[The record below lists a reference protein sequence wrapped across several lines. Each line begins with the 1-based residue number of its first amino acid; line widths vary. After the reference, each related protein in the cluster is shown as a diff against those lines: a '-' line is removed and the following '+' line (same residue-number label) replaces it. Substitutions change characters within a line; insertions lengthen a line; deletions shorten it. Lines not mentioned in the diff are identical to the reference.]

1 MIYRI
6 VTLCLCVGVQGHI
19 FDGYLTTG
27 WRMGRQLREAA
38 ITTRHARSGL
48 PAGLHWRSI
57 DPDIHLGYRKV
68 QRAGRWMVRWRSGV
82 GYRQAP
88 LATADDVL
96 EADGANVLSF
106 AQAVSTSRVFVA
118 AARREDRAAAAGP
131 VPSVTTACEDYS
143 AAIEA
148 RQAAKLGQESRI
160 TRARL
165 RSHVTSDPVIGAK
178 KLHDLRANDISSW
191 RVRLRAKKLA
201 ETTVRRIS
209 SDFRAA
215 LNDARVRH
223 GERLPDR
230 FIIEIKD
237 GFAITRNDP
246 PADTERPSIILPDED
261 VRALIRAAREIDQE
275 EDWDGDLHRLVV
287 GLAATGARFSQLAR
301 APVAALMPD
310 LERLMVP
317 SSNKGR
323 GNRNRPP
330 VAVALGADVVQTLAL
345 GARGRP
351 ARDLLFTRWGYA
363 RAGGLKWRKAA
374 RRGWRPAE
382 LSEPFRAIARRAG
395 LSDDVTAYALRHSSI
410 VRGLRRHLP
419 VRLVAALHD
428 TSSEM
433 IERYYSAYI
442 VDALDAVAASAVV
455 PLLEPDP
462 AGSSL

>member
-1 MIYRI
+1 
-6 VTLCLCVGVQGHI
+6 
-19 FDGYLTTG
+19 
-27 WRMGRQLREAA
+27 MGRQLREAA

>member
-1 MIYRI
+1 
-6 VTLCLCVGVQGHI
+6 
-19 FDGYLTTG
+19 
-27 WRMGRQLREAA
+27 MGRQLREAA

-118 AARREDRAAAAGP
+118 AARREDRAAVAGP

-246 PADTERPSIILPDED
+246 PADTERPSIILPDDD
-261 VRALIRAAREIDQE
+261 VRALIRAAREIDEE

-287 GLAATGARFSQLAR
+287 GLATTGARFSQLAR
-301 APVAALMPD
+301 APVAALLPD
-310 LERLMVP
+310 LKRLMVP

-330 VAVALGADVVQTLAL
+330 IAVPIEPDAVQTLAL

-351 ARDLLFTRWGYA
+351 ARDLLFMRWGYV
-363 RAGGLKWRKAA
+363 RAGGLKWKKAA
-374 RRGWRPAE
+374 RRGWQPAE
-382 LSEPFRAIARRAG
+382 LSDPFRAIVRRAG

-410 VRGLRRHLP
+410 VRGLRKNLP

-433 IERYYSAYI
+433 IERYYSAFI
-442 VDALDAVAASAVV
+442 VDALDAVAASAVIS
-455 PLLEPDP
+455 LL
-462 AGSSL
+462 

>member
-1 MIYRI
+1 
-6 VTLCLCVGVQGHI
+6 
-19 FDGYLTTG
+19 
-27 WRMGRQLREAA
+27 MGRRLHEAT
-38 ITTRHARSGL
+38 ITTRNARSHL
-48 PAGLHWRSI
+48 PEGLHWRSI
-57 DPDIHLGYRKV
+57 DPDVHLGYRKGD
-68 QRAGRWMVRWRSGV
+68 RAGRWMVRWRSGA

-96 EADGANVLSF
+96 EADGADVLSF
-106 AQAVSTSRVFVA
+106 AQAASAARVFVA

-143 AAIEA
+143 TAIEA
-148 RQAAKLGQESRI
+148 RQAAKLGKESKI

-165 RSHVTSDPVIGAK
+165 RAHVVSDSAIGAK
-178 KLHDLRANDISSW
+178 TLHDLRANDISSW

-261 VRALIRAAREIDQE
+261 VRAVIRAAREIDLE

-287 GLAATGARFSQLAR
+287 GLATTGARFSQLAR
-301 APVAALMPD
+301 APVAALLPD
-310 LERLMVP
+310 LRRLMVP

-330 VAVALGADVVQTLAL
+330 IAVPLEPDAVQTLTL

-351 ARDLLFTRWGYA
+351 ARDLLFTRWGYV
-363 RAGGLKWRKAA
+363 RAGGLKWKKAA
-374 RRGWRPAE
+374 RRGWQPAE
-382 LSEPFRAIARRAG
+382 LSDPFRAVARRAG

-410 VRGLRRHLP
+410 VRGLRKNLP

-433 IERYYSAYI
+433 IERYYSAFI

-455 PLLEPDP
+455 PLLQAEP
-462 AGSSL
+462 L